1 MFMKVNFNSGADN
14 SLMRL
19 FKIADLISAQ
29 VIKKEAQS
37 EAARKA
43 LEFQLQNEPQTVDTV
58 SASTTYSDEA
68 Y

>member
-1 MFMKVNFNSGADN
+1 
-14 SLMRL
+14 
-19 FKIADLISAQ
+19 
-29 VIKKEAQS
+29 
-37 EAARKA
+37 